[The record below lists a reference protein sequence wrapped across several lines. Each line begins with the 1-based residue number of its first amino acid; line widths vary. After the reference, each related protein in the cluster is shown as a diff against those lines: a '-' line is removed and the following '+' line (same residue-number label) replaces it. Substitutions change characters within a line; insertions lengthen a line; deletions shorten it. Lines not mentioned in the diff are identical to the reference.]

1 MWLPEIGLWFQT
13 LLELAGVLA
22 DPSVEHSGLEEV
34 PARQTAVLVG
44 NAEQCWES
52 SVWLGRARYSLT
64 SPSTWVWPDYIKR
77 LRYCE
82 YLGKYFC
89 QCCHENAQ
97 MIIPSRILRKWDFS
111 KYYVSNFSKDLLSK
125 IWSDPLFNVQDINP
139 ALYRKVKSLNQVWV
153 RPFPHLPEWGLGE
166 VGGCQL

>member
-1 MWLPEIGLWFQT
+1 MLT
-13 LLELAGVLA
+13 LLRQSHLLGSCGSQQVPCL
-22 DPSVEHSGLEEV
+22 LEMLGNVGSPVCGCAEPV
-34 PARQTAVLVG
+34 PQLI
-44 NAEQCWES
+44 
-52 SVWLGRARYSLT
+52 SL
-64 SPSTWVWPDYIKR
+64 SAWVWPDYIKR

-97 MIIPSRILRKWDFS
+97 MVIPSRILRKWDFS

-153 RPFPHLPEWGLGE
+153 RCFPHLPEWGLGE
-166 VGGCQL
+166 VSCCSL

>member
-1 MWLPEIGLWFQT
+1 MLSSAGS
-13 LLELAGVLA
+13 LLRGCAEL
-22 DPSVEHSGLEEV
+22 V
-34 PARQTAVLVG
+34 PR
-44 NAEQCWES
+44 
-52 SVWLGRARYSLT
+52 LT
-64 SPSTWVWPDYIKR
+64 SLPAWVWPDYIKR

-97 MIIPSRILRKWDFS
+97 TVIPSRILRKWDFS

-139 ALYRKVKSLNQVWV
+139 ALYRKVKSLNQVLV
-153 RPFPHLPEWGLGE
+153 RPFLCHPEWGLGDFP
-166 VGGCQL
+166 VL

>member
-1 MWLPEIGLWFQT
+1 MLWGWRKYQQGRMPC
-13 LLELAGVLA
+13 LLEMLSNAG
-22 DPSVEHSGLEEV
+22 S
-34 PARQTAVLVG
+34 LVCG
-44 NAEQCWES
+44 WAEPVS
-52 SVWLGRARYSLT
+52 RLT
-64 SPSTWVWPDYIKR
+64 SLSAWVWPDYIKR

-97 MIIPSRILRKWDFS
+97 MVIPSRILRKWDFS

-153 RPFPHLPEWGLGE
+153 RPFPRLPEWGLGE
-166 VGGCQL
+166 AGGRQL